1 MTPVDQPAAGY
12 ERNGGYERRLR
23 SVEIEL
29 TQIELRQEA
38 QDEFLKEFR
47 EFIREV
53 RPALGAL
60 IRVEA
65 NSDHMRRSLESLA
78 ATVGTQGTRISAL
91 ESQMSV
97 MQYVRAAVFAA
108 VFGIAVAAGGLTWK
122 AVTNHAIAGEQRS
135 FPREQTKE

>member
-29 TQIELRQEA
+29 TQVELRQEA
-38 QDEFLKEFR
+38 QDEFMKEFR

-65 NSDHMRRSLESLA
+65 NSEHTRKAVESVIS
-78 ATVGTQGTRISAL
+78 TVVAHGTRISAL

-97 MQYVRAAVFAA
+97 MQHVRVAVFAA
-108 VFGIAVAAGGLTWK
+108 IALITLAAGGLTWK
-122 AVTNHAIAGEQRS
+122 AVTNHAVAGEQRGS
-135 FPREQTKE
+135 QREQTKE